1 MGGAGTETLQMFG
14 CATLLL
20 CSCDCCGG
28 DGLSV
33 CAGSV
38 RAAPLL
44 FSGKHCLQVSRPGS
58 EELIPVKHILLALVV
73 AGPP

>member
-1 MGGAGTETLQMFG
+1 MFG
-14 CATLLL
+14 CVTFQS
-20 CSCDCCGG
+20 CWCDCCGG
-28 DGLSV
+28 DGLSI

-44 FSGKHCLQVSRPGS
+44 LAGKHCLQVSRTGS
-58 EELIPVKHILLALVV
+58 EELIPVKNILLALVV